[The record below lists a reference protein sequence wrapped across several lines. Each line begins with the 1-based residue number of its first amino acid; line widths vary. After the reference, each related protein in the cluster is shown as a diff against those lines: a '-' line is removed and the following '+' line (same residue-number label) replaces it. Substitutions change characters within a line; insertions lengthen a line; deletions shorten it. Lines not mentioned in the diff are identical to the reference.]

1 MKEIKAFP
9 NRKWVIKVGI
19 GFLIVMGLLTFFSNT
34 IMNYSLP
41 QVTTVTSSGGSM
53 TTAIK
58 GSGTIAAMNQAKITA
73 QAVRKVDQ
81 VNFGVNE
88 DVKEGDVIATLSEAT
103 DTEKEDLKAAQEALK
118 TLQNQ
123 KLTDDL
129 QAPVYDYTSQQRA
142 ISDSLEALNKAVLA
156 LTTSSSTELKT
167 AQTALKT
174 LLNQKASDDLQAPVY
189 DYTKLERAI
198 TDATNVLNK
207 ANTTYSSAQT
217 KSSVITSAQ
226 AAVTTAQASVDA
238 ANDTLEILTNIKDGK
253 LKSVTDKTNVR
264 DAAKATLDAANSAN
278 PQVPADI
285 AAADAALKLAQ
296 SALDSANNELTKAR
310 NDVANQNSTIAY
322 LNTTLTAAQANL
334 TAANALPSVAD
345 AALALSDAQQAL
357 NDANK
362 ALTDQKKADA
372 LAQELGSM
380 TAADKQQALADAQK
394 KVDDLTA
401 LAAFKSTLTTLGS
414 TDAIVLA
421 ASSQPALAEEVSAV
435 KLAQRSYDDAVKAL
449 ATQKKTD
456 GISQQIAALTEADK
470 VKALKDAQKK
480 VDDLTAFASETS
492 IVAKKAGRISSIT
505 LVSGTEMVKGDV
517 VVTIDVVED
526 GFKVPI
532 SFTTAQASQMTVGM
546 GARLDNYGGSDNDA
560 TVVSIKPDSTD
571 PRNKKTVTFLLN
583 DPNNNYWF
591 TSGSTVSLTLNNRS
605 KEYQCIIPLSAV
617 HEESGETF
625 VYAIKEKQSPLGV
638 RYIAVKVTVK
648 ILAKDDTNA
657 AIDPSALGA
666 YGSRVITESN
676 DKSFASGDQVRLAEG
691 L

>member
-217 KSSVITSAQ
+217 KPYVISSAQTAVNSAQTDLDKAENDLEKLNTTKATRLKTFGDTEAALAAAKAAIPPVQADIDKAQ
-226 AAVTTAQASVDA
+226 AAFDA
-238 ANDTLEILTNIKDGK
+238 AN
-253 LKSVTDKTNVR
+253 
-264 DAAKATLDAANSAN
+264 AALNTINS
-278 PQVPADI
+278 DI
-285 AAADAALKLAQ
+285 A
-296 SALDSANNELTKAR
+296 T
-310 NDVANQNSTIAY
+310 QNAIIASK
-322 LNTTLTAAQANL
+322 NTTLTAAQANL

>member
-1 MKEIKAFP
+1 MKVIKAFP

-41 QVTTVTSSGGSM
+41 QVSVVTSSGGSM
-53 TTAIK
+53 TSAIK
-58 GSGTIAAMNQAKITA
+58 GTGTVAAITQDKITA

-88 DVKEGDVIATLSEAT
+88 DVKAGDIIATLSEAT
-103 DTEKEDLKAAQEALK
+103 DTEKDDLKAAQDALK
-118 TLQNQ
+118 ALQNQ

-142 ISDSLEALNKAVLA
+142 ISDALEALNKAVLA

-167 AQTALKT
+167 AQDALKT

-189 DYTKLERAI
+189 DYTKLERAV
-198 TDATNVLNK
+198 TDAQTALTK
-207 ANTTYSSAQT
+207 ANATYIASQSKPTAILT
-217 KSSVITSAQ
+217 AQ
-226 AAVTTAQASVDA
+226 AAVMSAQAPVDA
-238 ANDTLEILTNIKDGK
+238 ANDALATLNSIKDTK
-253 LKSVTDKTNVR
+253 LQAVTDDT
-264 DAAKATLDAANSAN
+264 
-278 PQVPADI
+278 
-285 AAADAALKLAQ
+285 AALAT
-296 SALDSANNELTKAR
+296 ATDA
-310 NDVANQNSTIAY
+310 
-322 LNTTLTAAQANL
+322 LTAATNANPSDPDKTKAALEAVDSAQKELNAANAALAAARTNVTNQNL
-334 TAANALPSVAD
+334 TIAALTVTLTTAQTNLATANALPTTAD
-345 AALALSDAQQAL
+345 AALAVADAQQNL

-362 ALTDQKKADA
+362 ALSDQKKADA
-372 LAQELGSM
+372 LAQELASM
-380 TAADKQQALADAQK
+380 TGADKQQALADAQK

-421 ASSQPALAEEVSAV
+421 ASSMPALADEVAAV

-456 GISQQIAALTEADK
+456 GISQQIAALTAADK
-470 VKALKDAQKK
+470 VKALKEAQKK
-480 VDDLTAFASETS
+480 VDDLTAFASQTA
-492 IVAKKAGRISSIT
+492 IVATKAGRISSIN
-505 LVSGTEMVKGDV
+505 LVSGTETVKGDV
-517 VVTIDVVED
+517 VATIDVVED
-526 GFKVPI
+526 GFRVPI
-532 SFTTAQASQMTVGM
+532 SFTSAQAAQITVGM
-546 GARLDNYGGSDNDA
+546 GARLDNYGGSDSDA

-571 PRNKKTVTFLLN
+571 PRNKKTVTFILN
-583 DPNNNYWF
+583 DPDNKYFF
-591 TSGSTVSLTLNNRS
+591 TSGSSVTLTLNNKS

-625 VYAIKEKQSPLGV
+625 VYAVKEKQSPLGV

-648 ILAKDDTNA
+648 ILAKDDSNA

-666 YGSRVITESN
+666 YGSSVITESN